1 MNFFTLPLVYGK
13 VKKVNSRRAPSP
25 TEAMEDGEI
34 VIFQRNVDPRCTMT
48 SLHFTVIKEE
58 TREEGTNDLYFMFYA
73 IAGELNDGLTIL
85 PQTDL
90 PLEKYVN
97 QIAVIRCTHG
107 WIDELKTFP
116 QSLNPGG
123 PTENPLR
130 CGIGTIL
137 TELCLI
143 DPGIYNR
150 RQGNLALGILQGF
163 PDFQRVRMYC
173 YKIVGLCMAAETY
186 DGTYRG
192 AHVYFTAA
200 INMKYRLLLIE
211 SSSGPGSS
219 LKIFRTQVAKN
230 NYDSDTGS
238 ILPCEDC
245 SDVCPAWGY
254 TWFFCAGR
262 G

>member
-1 MNFFTLPLVYGK
+1 MKRVS
-13 VKKVNSRRAPSP
+13 SRRAPSP

-73 IAGELNDGLTIL
+73 IAGEHNDGLTIL

-97 QIAVIRCTHG
+97 QIGVNRCTHG
-107 WIDELKTFP
+107 WIDELKVFEE
-116 QSLNPGG
+116 SLNPGG
-123 PTENPLR
+123 PTENPLS

-150 RQGNLALGILQGF
+150 KQGNLALGILQGF
-163 PDFQRVRMYC
+163 SDFQRVRLYC
-173 YKIVGLCMAAETY
+173 YKIVGLGMASNPKN
-186 DGTYRG
+186 R

-211 SSSGPGSS
+211 SSSGTGSS
-219 LKIFRTQVAKN
+219 LKIFRTQIAKN
-230 NYDSDTGS
+230 NYDGVTGS